1 MGVVIKQSI
10 RATIH
15 VYVGVVIGFI
25 TAVVVFPRIFTPEQ
39 VGLLNILTQISL
51 LISQFGI
58 FGLPGVITYYFFH
71 FQNKEKGHN
80 GFPVIITWGTI
91 IGSVISILF
100 LICAKSLILEK
111 YTNPLFGRH
120 YWQLVTLTT
129 FSIIYINLDCYY
141 KGFYNVVLATFLKET
156 LQRLLLLI
164 AAVFFIFKFC
174 TFDGYVVLYSVAA
187 VIPVVWLMIAIIK
200 DGHFPWKPNW
210 EFLTPSLRKGMLTVG
225 FYNLLTSI
233 SSYSNGVVDNIM
245 ISSMCGLPKGGIY
258 TTTILFGML
267 VSIPSRTVRKIS
279 LTLMSEAWKE
289 DDQKKVF
296 DLYQKSCIT
305 LFIIGFL
312 ILLGVWTNIDN
323 ILQILP
329 HEYSIGKW
337 AILSSCITNLIEMT
351 VGSAGSLIGTSK
363 HYKVQTYQSIMLVG
377 FLVITNYIF
386 IPIWGLTGAAFA
398 TTMSFLT
405 YNSIRH
411 FYIMYRWKM
420 QPYGKEFVYVMI
432 LGIATYVIVYFIP
445 HFPFYMIDAVMRG
458 ALVCILFGLSV
469 YVMKISPEIN
479 NTIEGLLKKL
489 PVLNKLIKI
498 K

>member
-1 MGVVIKQSI
+1 VGVVIKQSI

-58 FGLPGVITYYFFH
+58 FGLPGIITYYFFH

-80 GFPVIITWGTI
+80 GLPVIIAWGTI

-100 LICAKSLILEK
+100 LILGKSWIISK
-111 YTNPLFGRH
+111 YPNPLFGEH
-120 YWQLVTLTT
+120 YYQLITLTT
-129 FSIIYINLDCYY
+129 FSIIYINLDSYY
-141 KGFYNVVLATFLKET
+141 KGFYNVVLSTFLKET
-156 LQRLLLLI
+156 FQRLLLLV
-164 AAVFFIFKFC
+164 AAIFFFYKFC
-174 TFDGYVVLYSVAA
+174 SFDGYVILYSLAA
-187 VIPVVWLMIAIIK
+187 VIPVVWLFLAIVK
-200 DGHFPWKPNW
+200 DGHFPWKPDW
-210 EFLTPSLRKGMLTVG
+210 DFVTPSLRTGMLTVG
-225 FYNLLTSI
+225 FYNILASI
-233 SSYSNGVVDNIM
+233 SAYSNGVIDNIM

-267 VSIPSRTVRKIS
+267 VSIPSRTVRKITS
-279 LTLMSEAWKE
+279 ALMAEAWK
-289 DDQKKVF
+289 DDNHDKVY
-296 DLYQKSCIT
+296 DIYQKSCIT
-305 LFIIGFL
+305 LYIIGFL
-312 ILLGVWTNIDN
+312 IFLGVWTNVDN

-329 HEYSIGKW
+329 KPYSIGKW
-337 AILSSCITNLIEMT
+337 AIFWSCLTNLLEMT
-351 VGSAGSLIGTSK
+351 VGSAGSLLGTSK
-363 HYKVQTYQSIMLVG
+363 HYKVQTYQSILLVG
-377 FLVITNYIF
+377 FLVIANYIF

-411 FYIMYRWKM
+411 FYIVYRWKM
-420 QPYGKEFVYVMI
+420 QPYGKEIVYVTI
-432 LGIATYVIVYFIP
+432 IGIATFGIIYFIP
-445 HFPFYMIDAVMRG
+445 HFTYFMIDAVMRG
-458 ALVCILFGLSV
+458 ILVVAFFGLSV
-469 YVMKISPEIN
+469 YLLKISPEIN
-479 NTIEGLLKKL
+479 TTVDGIIKKV

>member
-1 MGVVIKQSI
+1 
-10 RATIH
+10 
-15 VYVGVVIGFI
+15 
-25 TAVVVFPRIFTPEQ
+25 
-39 VGLLNILTQISL
+39 
-51 LISQFGI
+51 
-58 FGLPGVITYYFFH
+58 
-71 FQNKEKGHN
+71 
-80 GFPVIITWGTI
+80 
-91 IGSVISILF
+91 
-100 LICAKSLILEK
+100 
-111 YTNPLFGRH
+111 
-120 YWQLVTLTT
+120 
-129 FSIIYINLDCYY
+129 
-141 KGFYNVVLATFLKET
+141 
-156 LQRLLLLI
+156 
-164 AAVFFIFKFC
+164 
-174 TFDGYVVLYSVAA
+174 
-187 VIPVVWLMIAIIK
+187 
-200 DGHFPWKPNW
+200 
-210 EFLTPSLRKGMLTVG
+210 
-225 FYNLLTSI
+225 
-233 SSYSNGVVDNIM
+233 
-245 ISSMCGLPKGGIY
+245 MCGLPKGGIY

-289 DDQKKVF
+289 DDHEKVF

-337 AILSSCITNLIEMT
+337 AILWSCITNLIEMT

-420 QPYGKEFVYVMI
+420 QPYGKEFIYVMI

-445 HFPFYMIDAVMRG
+445 HFPFYMIDAVMRS

-469 YVMKISPEIN
+469 YFMKISPEIN

>member
-296 DLYQKSCIT
+296 DLYQKS
-305 LFIIGFL
+305 
-312 ILLGVWTNIDN
+312 
-323 ILQILP
+323 
-329 HEYSIGKW
+329 
-337 AILSSCITNLIEMT
+337 
-351 VGSAGSLIGTSK
+351 
-363 HYKVQTYQSIMLVG
+363 
-377 FLVITNYIF
+377 
-386 IPIWGLTGAAFA
+386 
-398 TTMSFLT
+398 
-405 YNSIRH
+405 
-411 FYIMYRWKM
+411 
-420 QPYGKEFVYVMI
+420 
-432 LGIATYVIVYFIP
+432 
-445 HFPFYMIDAVMRG
+445 
-458 ALVCILFGLSV
+458 
-469 YVMKISPEIN
+469 
-479 NTIEGLLKKL
+479 
-489 PVLNKLIKI
+489 
-498 K
+498 